1 MGVVSVAIIR
11 AMQEAKHAKWCVHAK
26 YPTLQH
32 NFNQFLAFF
41 INFYVHYSLCSFM
54 IRFLFAF
61 NCLRFN
67 KNQGASNEKHH
78 KRPPSPLPSLFCG
91 ALSGPNHTTTYK
103 RATVSSVFVSCDS
116 TQIVRLRAIQRVCH
130 SVKIH
135 DITLCHIIPGL
146 TIMMGNVTEEK
157 SWNWPKRLKVAMFHE
172 ITVLNVFIFF
182 LNEWWVEIYGN
193 TKVKKVPVFFCEI
206 NGF

>member
-78 KRPPSPLPSLFCG
+78 KRPPSPLLSLFCG

-157 SWNWPKRLKVAMFHE
+157 S
-172 ITVLNVFIFF
+172 
-182 LNEWWVEIYGN
+182 
-193 TKVKKVPVFFCEI
+193 
-206 NGF
+206 